1 MARQPKRD
9 FGDIIAPSGNG
20 KLQTPTPEP
29 NSENRH
35 QRPPN
40 PRNGAIRLVRGNA
53 RCNSS
58 SLKTHTRSLRIVC
71 AERKI
76 NNQVVLIEALNDW
89 FQIER
94 FTTDCLIFG

>member
-20 KLQTPTPEP
+20 FQTPTPEP
-29 NSENRH
+29 ENTPETPESKKRSYPSREGKRPVQFFISED
-35 QRPPN
+35 
-40 PRNGAIRLVRGNA
+40 A
-53 RCNSS
+53 
-58 SLKTHTRSLRIVC
+58 HTQLRIVC

-89 FQIER
+89 FQLNGLPPIA
-94 FTTDCLIFG
+94 